1 MREHDIRY
9 LDPGLFISEYKEIII
24 VLIIKPTYTRQNE
37 TNKKKTNKIKKQNF
51 RFRNSYIFISF
62 FLIVI
67 TKVIQLLSLQLSH
80 GIMNLTNKLF
90 LIT

>member
-37 TNKKKTNKIKKQNF
+37 TNKKKKLIK
-51 RFRNSYIFISF
+51 
-62 FLIVI
+62 
-67 TKVIQLLSLQLSH
+67 
-80 GIMNLTNKLF
+80 
-90 LIT
+90 